1 MSEDTIM
8 PRTKSIDDDEILAL
22 FDEIDDAP
30 YMSAGELAAAADVSR
45 QAMHKR
51 LVELHEEG
59 RVDRK
64 KTGRSVGWW
73 RV

>member
-1 MSEDTIM
+1 MSEEPIM

-22 FDEIDDAP
+22 FGEIDDAP
-30 YMSAGELAAAADVSR
+30 YMTAGELAEAAGISR

-51 LVELHEEG
+51 LLDLHEAG

-73 RV
+73 RA